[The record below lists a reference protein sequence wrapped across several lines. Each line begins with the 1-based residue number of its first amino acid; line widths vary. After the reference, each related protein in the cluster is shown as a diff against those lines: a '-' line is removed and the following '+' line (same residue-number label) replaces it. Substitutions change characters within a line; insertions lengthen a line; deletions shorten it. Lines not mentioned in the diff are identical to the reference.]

1 MTSPLR
7 LYFLH
12 ALPRLSVVKARINF
26 TRTREEEELTDQDNH
41 SSEDSEEEPPS
52 SRGQKGG
59 KRGSKIKLI
68 KLNKNL
74 GKDEKESSVEK
85 GGKTEK
91 IHGNIEKI
99 VGATQ
104 KFGEL
109 FFYVKLENKAKP
121 VFVRAE
127 ENECIFWLLIGN
139 LRFFRELKRIFI
151 YLINLL
157 IF

>member
-1 MTSPLR
+1 M
-7 LYFLH
+7 
-12 ALPRLSVVKARINF
+12 
-26 TRTREEEELTDQDNH
+26 TDQDNH

-52 SRGQKGG
+52 SRGQKGR
-59 KRGSKIKLI
+59 KERSKSKFIKLI

-74 GKDEKESSVEK
+74 GKDEKETSVDK
-85 GGKTEK
+85 QGKVL
-91 IHGNIEKI
+91 HGKPQKI

-109 FFYVKLENKAKP
+109 FFYVKFENKTKP

-139 LRFFRELKRIFI
+139 LRFFRELNRIFI
-151 YLINLL
+151 YLFNL
-157 IF
+157 